1 MIRRL
6 AGAALLC
13 AACHD
18 ASDVV
23 PPTRIPDASADVP
36 DGGVLPDG
44 VEGHVAHEETHARLL
59 VADADAPT
67 VRIYEVDAP
76 GEPVLLAVPVPVDL
90 VAGSMGR
97 WVYGLAPDRAL
108 LLDSGLV
115 AVNHGEHQHL
125 AIREPRVLDAPPF
138 VLHASGA
145 SFVGTRF
152 GQSLLFHRGD
162 GAVTRIDELTLRSAS
177 GARIE
182 RHAGEGA
189 SDGLALPWRDE
200 LALVAR
206 GDRVEVRDRSLVAA
220 GASAACPGADDALA
234 NGVAAVISCT
244 DGLVLA
250 TGAPELVH
258 VPGPHVTRLATHPRN
273 AAFFGAAGQALAR
286 IDPTARRV
294 DLLPLGAGIR
304 AVALRDEAS
313 VVALLDD
320 GALAIVDAASLAP
333 PGRVPAVG
341 TLLAVDGDVAFVADE
356 RGIRRI
362 DLRTGDSVSLPNA
375 GRPGRLV
382 LLRLTVNKGS

>member
-1 MIRRL
+1 MIRRR
-6 AGAALLC
+6 AGAVILC

-18 ASDVV
+18 GGDLA
-23 PPTRIPDASADVP
+23 PPTGIPDASADVP
-36 DGGVLPDG
+36 DGGVPPDV
-44 VEGHVAHEETHARLL
+44 VEGHMVHEETHARLL

-76 GEPVLLAVPVPVDL
+76 GEPVSLAVPVPLDL

-125 AIREPRVLDAPPF
+125 AVRAPRVLDTPPF
-138 VLHASGA
+138 VLRASGGT
-145 SFVGTRF
+145 FVGTRF

-189 SDGLALPWRDE
+189 SDGLALPWRDG

-206 GDRVEVRDRSLVAA
+206 SDRVEVRDRSLLPA
-220 GASAACPGADDALA
+220 GASAACPGADAALA
-234 NGVAAVISCT
+234 NGVGAMISCG
-244 DGLVLA
+244 DGVVLA

-258 VPGPHVTRLATHPRN
+258 VAAPRIARLAAHPRSG
-273 AAFFGAAGQALAR
+273 AFFGAADEALAR
-286 IDPTARRV
+286 IDPAAKRV
-294 DLLPLGAGIR
+294 ELLPLGAGIR
-304 AVALRDEAS
+304 AVAFRDESS

-320 GALAIVDAASLAP
+320 GTLALFEAGSLASL
-333 PGRVPAVG
+333 GRVRAAG
-341 TLLAVDGDVAFVADE
+341 MQLAVDGDVAFVADD
-356 RGIRRI
+356 GGVRRV
-362 DLRTGDSVSLPNA
+362 DLRTGDSILLPNA
-375 GRPGRLV
+375 GRPRRLV